1 MLLVCWQQKFF
12 LKKIVTN
19 ACQFER
25 NVYIFAVRTF
35 GIMPVKKIEKTDLL
49 RRCWEVFNRHGYYG
63 TSVQMLADS
72 TGLGKSGLMH
82 HHLSKES
89 LMRAVVEY
97 AQEEMRR
104 YVLAVAQE
112 DLPPEQR
119 LEKLLRRQNRLAKY
133 ERRGCFFANTAL
145 ETGREGLFNEQIKT
159 TYDEWQAAVA
169 HILSAVLRPADAA
182 ETAYRLLLEYEGSV
196 TMYKLT
202 GDEQHLER
210 FVGRAVALF
219 GKQMKGGIGLI
230 KVDKSL

>member
-1 MLLVCWQQKFF
+1 
-12 LKKIVTN
+12 
-19 ACQFER
+19 
-25 NVYIFAVRTF
+25 
-35 GIMPVKKIEKTDLL
+35 MPVTKVDKKELL

-63 TSVQMLADS
+63 TSVKMLADS

-97 AQEEMRR
+97 AQEELRT
-104 YVLAVAQE
+104 YVFAVAQE

-145 ETGREGLFNEQIKT
+145 ETGREGLFNEQVQA
-159 TYDEWQAAVA
+159 TYDEWQATVA
-169 HILSAVLRPADAA
+169 GILAEIMPPEEAA

-196 TMYKLT
+196 TMYKLS
-202 GDEQHLER
+202 GNEQHLER
-210 FVGRAVALF
+210 FVSRAVELF
-219 GKQMKGGIGLI
+219 GKKMLGGIAATNTPPSI
-230 KVDKSL
+230 SA

>member
-1 MLLVCWQQKFF
+1 
-12 LKKIVTN
+12 
-19 ACQFER
+19 
-25 NVYIFAVRTF
+25 
-35 GIMPVKKIEKTDLL
+35 MPVKKIEKQDLL

-63 TSVQMLADS
+63 TSVSMLADA

-97 AQEEMRR
+97 AQEALRD
-104 YVLAVAQE
+104 YVLSVARE
-112 DLPPEQR
+112 NLPPEQR

-133 ERRGCFFANTAL
+133 DRRGCFFANTAL

-159 TYDEWQAAVA
+159 TYDEWQRAVA
-169 HILSAVLRPADAA
+169 HILTAVLPAA
-182 ETAYRLLLEYEGSV
+182 EAAEIAYRLLLEYEGSV

-210 FVGRAVALF
+210 FVSRAVALF
-219 GKQMKGGIGLI
+219 GKEMRGQAGSKALEIQQ
-230 KVDKSL
+230 

>member
-1 MLLVCWQQKFF
+1 MFQPNTC
-12 LKKIVTN
+12 N
-19 ACQFER
+19 
-25 NVYIFAVRTF
+25 FAVRTF
-35 GIMPVKKIEKTDLL
+35 GIMPVKKIDKKELL

-63 TSVQMLADS
+63 TSVQMLAAS

-89 LMRAVVEY
+89 LMRAVVEF
-97 AQEEMRR
+97 AQEELRT
-104 YVLAVAQE
+104 YVLSVAHE

-159 TYDEWQAAVA
+159 TYAEWQSAVA
-169 HILSAVLRPADAA
+169 HILSAAMPPAVAA
-182 ETAYRLLLEYEGSV
+182 EAAYRLLLEYEGSV

-202 GDEQHLER
+202 GEEQHLER
-210 FVGRAVALF
+210 LVARAVELF
-219 GKQMKGGIGLI
+219 GKQMTGGVP
-230 KVDKSL
+230 KPQNASNHNQ